1 MCGPMQAA
9 GDRYDIGT
17 GRGPMGAPMDPGAF
31 NNAPMPMFPPQ
42 AAQATPD
49 RTEMDAAGAA
59 AMPSPAP
66 QQRQSP
72 ARSRPASRPRGPL
85 PTPPQMAM
93 PPEVGIPQGGFP
105 MPEMAMLPA
114 MPMGPMQMGTEMPD
128 LPLAPPRPP
137 TPMQPPGVGVP
148 PIMPFTNTPEM
159 FQRPLTPPAPVN
171 PAMIRR

>member
-1 MCGPMQAA
+1 MQAA

-17 GRGPMGAPMDPGAF
+17 GRGPMDGSTDLARFQGAPVA
-31 NNAPMPMFPPQ
+31 MFPPAPQQ
-42 AAQATPD
+42 AVPD

-66 QQRQSP
+66 QQRQTP
-72 ARSRPASRPRGPL
+72 ARPRPASRPRGPL
-85 PTPPQMAM
+85 PTLPEMPM
-93 PPEVGIPQGGFP
+93 PPDVGIPQGGFP
-105 MPEMAMLPA
+105 MPDMAMLPA

-137 TPMQPPGVGVP
+137 MPMQPPGGGVP
-148 PIMPFTNTPEM
+148 PIMPFTNAPQM

-171 PAMIRR
+171 PATIRR